1 MMMHLINNKN
11 INSPKTIKTLSNLN
25 DYIIQIDYFDKNGN
39 KKIKNNIPLEYIF
52 NKKQTSI

>member
-1 MMMHLINNKN
+1 MHLINNKN
-11 INSPKTIKTLSNLN
+11 INNSKTIKTLSNLN